1 MEYLRSCSNG
11 EFLCENRRVRL
22 VCAVQS
28 GVSAGKI
35 EAVIR
40 NVVGKPADEVRGGRI
55 LQISWSVG
63 GRPPPAIATRKWT
76 SASGA
81 TVSSKPSS
89 PLIPSTL
96 TAMPRTK
103 ASRSVSYSRA
113 LTPGKCSSSASMT
126 WRTVSPATSTCACP
140 AVSGRSRRG
149 IKTVGT
155 RDSAGALACR
165 VLCPQ
170 LEGIHAEFLG
180 QFVESRLHGHRR
192 RRRARCSISGGL
204 GSIDDDII
212 AFDQAVRN
220 IIGREHTTGA
230 PHDG

>member
-40 NVVGKPADEVRGGRI
+40 NVVRKPADEVRGGRI
-55 LQISWSVG
+55 LQISWSV
-63 GRPPPAIATRKWT
+63 
-76 SASGA
+76 GA

-155 RDSAGALACR
+155 RDSAGPLACR

-220 IIGREHTTGA
+220 IIG
-230 PHDG
+230 